1 MLLTNA
7 HFGETNPLT
16 DPIAAPSAIAA
27 MSGLS
32 DVVTT
37 QPGRVG
43 EGALV
48 PSRSCNESVAGRQM
62 AEVEGR

>member
-1 MLLTNA
+1 MFTVLTGSP

-43 EGALV
+43 ERG
-48 PSRSCNESVAGRQM
+48 PRSLEIM
-62 AEVEGR
+62 